1 MGLGGARLGRS
12 NRDDRLEVEVVGL
25 QGAPGLASRYS
36 ASVSWVKGQGI
47 VTICNGYFVVLTGII

>member
-25 QGAPGLASRYS
+25 RLSLGWQADILQ
-36 ASVSWVKGQGI
+36 V
-47 VTICNGYFVVLTGII
+47 